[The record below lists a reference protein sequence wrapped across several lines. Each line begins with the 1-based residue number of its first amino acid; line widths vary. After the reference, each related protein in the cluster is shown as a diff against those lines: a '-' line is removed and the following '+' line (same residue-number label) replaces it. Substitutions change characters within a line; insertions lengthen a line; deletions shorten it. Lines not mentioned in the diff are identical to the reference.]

1 MVRGSTFLIPTDH
14 METLIA
20 TRDIRRSIIRAEGAA
35 RAHQDVAQVAIGPSD
50 LSNITRFKN
59 AALEWAAQSAAP
71 RSRKKIRVMGERDII
86 SATAL
91 FAFYD
96 EVSH

>member
-1 MVRGSTFLIPTDH
+1 VSIGEIALSTEPMAQPF
-14 METLIA
+14 A
-20 TRDIRRSIIRAEGAA
+20 GAA
-35 RAHQDVAQVAIGPSD
+35 CKTV
-50 LSNITRFKN
+50 
-59 AALEWAAQSAAP
+59 LEWAAQSAAP
-71 RSRKKIRVMGERDII
+71 RCRKKIRVMGERDII

>member
-1 MVRGSTFLIPTDH
+1 MTVQKRAGKRAGLPARKSRERP
-14 METLIA
+14 A
-20 TRDIRRSIIRAEGAA
+20 SIELFGP
-35 RAHQDVAQVAIGPSD
+35 DIGPSD
-50 LSNITRFKN
+50 LSNLTRCKLT
-59 AALEWAAQSAAP
+59 ALEWAAQSAAP

>member
-1 MVRGSTFLIPTDH
+1 MRPT
-14 METLIA
+14 TLPWLTARSKKPMLEIVPDQA
-20 TRDIRRSIIRAEGAA
+20 TGLYRILWPD
-35 RAHQDVAQVAIGPSD
+35 IGPSD
-50 LSNITRFKN
+50 LSNLTRCKQ
-59 AALEWAAQSAAP
+59 ATLEWAAQSAAP

-96 EVSH
+96 EGSH

>member
-1 MVRGSTFLIPTDH
+1 MNKSRASRDQ
-14 METLIA
+14 A
-20 TRDIRRSIIRAEGAA
+20 TSLYRIIWP
-35 RAHQDVAQVAIGPSD
+35 DIGPSD
-50 LSNITRFKN
+50 LSNLTRCKL

>member
-1 MVRGSTFLIPTDH
+1 MTKGFEPCDQCS
-14 METLIA
+14 
-20 TRDIRRSIIRAEGAA
+20 
-35 RAHQDVAQVAIGPSD
+35 
-50 LSNITRFKN
+50 
-59 AALEWAAQSAAP
+59 AQSAAP
-71 RSRKKIRVMGERDII
+71 RSRKKNRVMGERNII

>member
-1 MVRGSTFLIPTDH
+1 VLG
-14 METLIA
+14 A
-20 TRDIRRSIIRAEGAA
+20 RDLAYNVGFAWISKVTNPKFRDRTHLPKPEPRLYRIIWP
-35 RAHQDVAQVAIGPSD
+35 DIGPSD
-50 LSNITRFKN
+50 LSNLTRCKQ
-59 AALEWAAQSAAP
+59 ATLEWAAQSAAP